1 MKHVLAL
8 IMCLS
13 AEHQH
18 RASDRRCAA
27 ATNKTE
33 YDV

>member
-18 RASDRRCAA
+18 RASDRCAA

-33 YDV
+33 CDV